1 MMAASIAP
9 GRPAGRFPALR
20 IRNFRIF
27 FFGLLVSVTGPWM
40 QTTAQAWLVLK
51 LTNSSL
57 ALATVAS
64 LQFLPIML
72 LALIGGA
79 VADRF
84 PRRKLMF
91 FTQAFAAV
99 QALVLGILVATN
111 TVTIWHV
118 YCLAL
123 TLGVINA
130 LDTPLRQAFVSEL
143 VDLPSVP
150 NAVALVSMIQNLGRI
165 VGPAI
170 GGVVIAIFGV
180 GTAFLLN
187 ALTFAAILL
196 ALVLIRSS
204 ELQPTRFSGKRS
216 VLMQIGESVSYA
228 RKTPT
233 ILFLLIATAF
243 IGMFGQNFT
252 TIVPLVA
259 NYLVHASAAEFGL
272 LNSCLGTGSFVSAF
286 LLTSRGAPSVPRI
299 LLSGLSFGLMLIAI
313 SLTDNLWLSC
323 GLFVVVGASAVT
335 FSASVSA
342 SLQLQS
348 PPDMRGRFASMVHLL
363 ITGSSPI
370 GAMLTGFVAE
380 QFGVWVSIFTNGAL
394 CCLGMGL
401 AYAYFRR
408 MRRETVFD
416 LGRASKLAEEFVDGP
431 VARPAE

>member
-1 MMAASIAP
+1 
-9 GRPAGRFPALR
+9 
-20 IRNFRIF
+20 
-27 FFGLLVSVTGPWM
+27 M

-72 LALIGGA
+72 LALVGGA

-91 FTQAFAAV
+91 ITQAFAAL
-99 QALVLGILVATN
+99 QALALGVLVATD
-111 TVTIWHV
+111 TVTIWHI

-123 TLGVINA
+123 SLGVINA

-143 VDLPSVP
+143 VDLPRVP
-150 NAVALVSMIQNLGRI
+150 NAIALVSMMQNLGRI
-165 VGPAI
+165 VGPAL
-170 GGVVIAIFGV
+170 GGVVIAVFGV

-196 ALVLIRSS
+196 ALVMIRAD
-204 ELQPTRFSGKRS
+204 ELQEARFTSKRS
-216 VLMQIGESVSYA
+216 VLLQIGESLTYA

-259 NYLVHASAAEFGL
+259 SYLVHASAAEFGL

-286 LLTSRGAPSVPRI
+286 LLTSRGAPSVTRI
-299 LLSGLSFGLMLIAI
+299 LLSGLGFGLMLIGI
-313 SLTDNLWLSC
+313 SLTSNLWLSC
-323 GLFVVVGASAVT
+323 GLFAVVGASAVT

-342 SLQLQS
+342 SLQMQS
-348 PPDMRGRFASMVHLL
+348 PPDMRGRFAAMVHLL

-394 CCLGMGL
+394 CCVGIGL
-401 AYAYFRR
+401 AFLYFRR
-408 MRRETVFD
+408 MRHGTVFD
-416 LGRASKLAEEFVDGP
+416 LGRAAKIVDELVEQPAIRAAE
-431 VARPAE
+431 

>member
-1 MMAASIAP
+1 MSALITP
-9 GRPAGRFPALR
+9 GRLVGRFPALR

-27 FFGLLVSVTGPWM
+27 FVGLLISVTGPWM

-72 LALIGGA
+72 LALVGGA

-84 PRRKLMF
+84 PRQRLMF
-91 FTQAFAAV
+91 VTQAFAAV
-99 QALVLGILVATN
+99 QALVLGVLVATD

-118 YCLAL
+118 YSLAL
-123 TLGVINA
+123 SLGVINA
-130 LDTPLRQAFVSEL
+130 LDNPLRQAFVSEL

-187 ALTFAAILL
+187 ALTFVAILL
-196 ALVLIRSS
+196 ALVLIRGS
-204 ELQPTRFSGKRS
+204 ELQPTRFSGNRS
-216 VLMQIGESVSYA
+216 VLLQIGESITYA
-228 RKTPT
+228 RRTPT

-259 NYLVHASAAEFGL
+259 NYLVRASAAEFGL
-272 LNSCLGTGSFVSAF
+272 LNSCLGMGSFVSAF
-286 LLTSRGAPSVPRI
+286 LLTSRGAPSVSRI
-299 LLSGLSFGLMLIAI
+299 LLSGLGFGFMLIAI
-313 SLTDNLWLSC
+313 SLTENLWLSC
-323 GLFVVVGASAVT
+323 SFFVVVGASAVA
-335 FSASVSA
+335 FSTSVST

-370 GAMLTGFVAE
+370 GAMLTGVVAE
-380 QFGVWVSIFTNGAL
+380 KFGVWISIFVNGAL
-394 CCLGMGL
+394 CCVGIGL
-401 AYAYFRR
+401 AFAYFRW
-408 MRRETVFD
+408 MRNSTIFD
-416 LGRASKLAEEFVDGP
+416 LGRAAERVEEPLDQLA
-431 VARPAE
+431 ARAAE